1 MQSEAI
7 FLTHCSVSETHN
19 PSTHSQTH
27 CNSFFYI
34 YTAVLLCKLA
44 LVVCIFPFSCPQIH
58 IIFSS
63 KEFTTI
69 PYVIS
74 IAEEREQISR
84 RSCDALSAEE
94 NVNKEL
100 HSNNLGRETY
110 KQGFKQERSNI
121 YPFEALRSCMQIGEG
136 EGVCWC
142 VAGCVSNRQE
152 AKQR

>member
-27 CNSFFYI
+27 CNSFFDI

-110 KQGFKQERSNI
+110 KQGFESREEQYIS
-121 YPFEALRSCMQIGEG
+121 LRSPPILHADRRGRGGLLVRCRMCQ
-136 EGVCWC
+136 
-142 VAGCVSNRQE
+142 
-152 AKQR
+152 